1 MKIGFVL
8 AGVITVVA
16 ITITVFLIL
25 RAEQIKQ
32 EFFDQCII
40 VEKRTPIECEYAYQ
54 DLRR

>member
-16 ITITVFLIL
+16 ITITVFLVL
-25 RAEQIKQ
+25 RAEQVKQ

>member
-16 ITITVFLIL
+16 ITITVFLII

-32 EFFDQCII
+32 EFFDQYKKIK
-40 VEKRTPIECEYAYQ
+40 KRTPIECEYAYQ